1 MLALQ
6 ENPVH
11 CPYCGEAF
19 VMLLDGSAGG
29 QEYFEDCPVCCRP
42 ISVIVSPRH
51 DGDFAV
57 EVRREDEA

>member
-1 MLALQ
+1 MLAL
-6 ENPVH
+6 EETPVH

-19 VMLLDGSAGG
+19 VILLDGSAGE

-42 ISVIVSPRH
+42 ISVIVNPRH
-51 DGDFAV
+51 ERGCAV